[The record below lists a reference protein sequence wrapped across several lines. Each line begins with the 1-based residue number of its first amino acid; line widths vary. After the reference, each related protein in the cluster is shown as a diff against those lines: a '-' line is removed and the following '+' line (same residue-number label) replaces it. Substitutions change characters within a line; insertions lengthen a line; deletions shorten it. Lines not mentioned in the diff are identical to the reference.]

1 MWAGIAGFREDC
13 ALETATASCC
23 LNLDPNTT
31 RMTQVLCIEICLAGV
46 QQPSLSGAASPPTT
60 TNLQQPLPT
69 GGTVDHRRAPS
80 TTTLPEVSVTTSVL
94 REEPDPPTAA
104 NHPQLPPATVSVT
117 ASVLHEEPDPNAELL
132 LRRTSDGRFIVL
144 ESKGTVGTVCYYMLL
159 LPTS

>member
-46 QQPSLSGAASPPTT
+46 QQPSFSGATSPPTT
-60 TNLQQPLPT
+60 TNHQQPQPT

-80 TTTLPEVSVTTSVL
+80 AAALP
-94 REEPDPPTAA
+94 D
-104 NHPQLPPATVSVT
+104 VSVT
-117 ASVLHEEPDPNAELL
+117 ASVLREEPDPNAELL